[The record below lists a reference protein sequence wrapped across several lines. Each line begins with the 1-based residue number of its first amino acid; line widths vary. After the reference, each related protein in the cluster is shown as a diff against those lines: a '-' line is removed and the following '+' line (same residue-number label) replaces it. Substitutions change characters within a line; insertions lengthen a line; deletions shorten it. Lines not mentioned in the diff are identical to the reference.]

1 MSEKKDYTF
10 RVIWSDE
17 DEEFVGLC
25 DAFPS
30 LSWLAPTREEAL
42 QGIQLL
48 VKSITVESRSLSE
61 MFGALPVDE
70 PLPDIHKI
78 REMRHTELG
87 RRIHDGE
94 E

>member
-1 MSEKKDYTF
+1 MSSQQYRF
-10 RVIWSDE
+10 NVIWSEE

-30 LSWLAPTREEAL
+30 LSWLAPTREKAL
-42 QGIQLL
+42 QGIQLV
-48 VKSITVESRSLSE
+48 VKSVSVEPRSLSE

-70 PLPDIHKI
+70 PLPDIHEI
-78 REMRHTELG
+78 REMRHDELG

>member
-48 VKSITVESRSLSE
+48 VKSISVEPRSLSE
-61 MFGALPVDE
+61 LAGSIHVEGPS
-70 PLPDIHKI
+70 PDFQTI
-78 REMRHTELG
+78 REQIRWELG